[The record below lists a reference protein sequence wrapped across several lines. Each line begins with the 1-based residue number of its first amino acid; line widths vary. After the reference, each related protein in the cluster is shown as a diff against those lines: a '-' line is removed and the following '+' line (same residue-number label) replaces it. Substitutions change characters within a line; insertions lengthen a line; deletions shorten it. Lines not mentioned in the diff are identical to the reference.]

1 MSVGSP
7 DTAQTMQ
14 RIYVGLTGLAVVTV
28 LIVLASAVVAW
39 RANDMPVSAVGA
51 SNSAV
56 VANMTAPGNSLGEK
70 TKEEPLAELGAAPST
85 TSTEKVDAAAIAR
98 RQQEAQQNGEAR

>member
-14 RIYVGLTGLAVVTV
+14 RVYVGLTGLAVVTV

-39 RANDMPVSAVGA
+39 RTNDAGISAIGGANTS
-51 SNSAV
+51 V
-56 VANMTAPGNSLGEK
+56 VANMTAVGNSLGEK

-98 RQQEAQQNGEAR
+98 QQQQAQQQQ

>member
-1 MSVGSP
+1 
-7 DTAQTMQ
+7 MQ

-39 RANDMPVSAVGA
+39 RSNDVAVSAIGGA
-51 SNSAV
+51 NSSV
-56 VANMTAPGNSLGEK
+56 VANITGLGNSLGEK

-85 TSTEKVDAAAIAR
+85 SSTEKTDAAEIAR
-98 RQQEAQQNGEAR
+98 QQQQAQQQQ

>member
-1 MSVGSP
+1 
-7 DTAQTMQ
+7 MQ

-39 RANDMPVSAVGA
+39 RSNEAAVSAIGGA
-51 SNSAV
+51 NSSV
-56 VANMTAPGNSLGEK
+56 VANITGVGNSLGEK

-85 TSTEKVDAAAIAR
+85 SSTEKTDAAAIAR
-98 RQQEAQQNGEAR
+98 QQQQAQQQQQ

>member
-56 VANMTAPGNSLGEK
+56 VGNMTALGN
-70 TKEEPLAELGAAPST
+70 
-85 TSTEKVDAAAIAR
+85 
-98 RQQEAQQNGEAR
+98 